1 MKAKKEYK
9 KYEEI
14 WIAIRELIKSM
25 TKTPDY

>member
-14 WIAIRELIKSM
+14 WITIRELIKSM